1 LSRRPAPLEHRK
13 SEQNSTWPWQYLG
26 FEQADTTEQGNAMAS
41 DSRAHDILSRQAE
54 LESERS
60 QYEAVWEAVS
70 EFCDPDAPDVWSG
83 RRGAEP
89 QAERQQRRGAR
100 VYANTINSAANRL
113 AAGLESLI
121 IPQSEKWHGLSTA
134 AMNDEESDEEKEW
147 AEALRDFLFLLRY
160 SANSNFVPA
169 TQACLRNVV
178 RYGPAYLYAEEGFG
192 GTLIRYASIP
202 VVEGYLCRNRW
213 GQVDI
218 FHRRYERTARQ
229 AAQLL
234 GYDKLPARIKMLVD
248 DPAKCE
254 TKISL
259 IQCIQ
264 PRDERKMYRLS
275 GTYQY
280 LDTAFASYHVVED
293 EEVIVRESGFR
304 SFPVS
309 CFNWRRH
316 EGDPYGISPT
326 IEALT
331 TVREE
336 NAVRRSGL
344 RALQQITDPATAS
357 KARLDYVPVLNPGEN
372 YPGLIDDNGR
382 PLIAPIAVGQNPTY
396 AFDYAESRAEE
407 IRDMMFV
414 NLFQT
419 LVQNPQM
426 TATEALIRQEEKGAL
441 LGPPARSSRPALP
454 PISTA
459 SSASSRTRD
468 CMRKTAG
475 SCRRRAS
482 PARRCGRPSPA
493 PLDVLRRS
501 AEARD
506 TIQVVTTAMQMAQF
520 DPGVMDNID
529 GDEALK
535 IVQSAGRS
543 PQRIFRRQDEVADI
557 RDARARAQQ
566 AQAGMAAIAAA
577 GKVARDAVPAA
588 VQARDS
594 GLLDSLSGL
603 MPQGGEGGA

>member
-1 LSRRPAPLEHRK
+1 M
-13 SEQNSTWPWQYLG
+13 T
-26 FEQADTTEQGNAMAS
+26 
-41 DSRAHDILSRQAE
+41 DSRARDILSRQSE
-54 LESERS
+54 LESERR
-60 QYEAVWEAVS
+60 QYEAVWEQVA
-70 EFCDPDAPDVWSG
+70 EFCDPDAPDIWNG
-83 RRGAEP
+83 RRVGGP
-89 QAERQQRRGAR
+89 DSQAERQERRGSR

-134 AMNDEESDEEKEW
+134 QMNDEETDEEKEW
-147 AEALRDFLFLLRY
+147 AEALRDFLFSLRY

-192 GTLIRYASIP
+192 DTLIRYASIP

-229 AAQLL
+229 AAQLI
-234 GYDKLPARIKMLVD
+234 GYDRLPARIKVLVD

-254 TKISL
+254 EKISL

-264 PRDERKMYRLS
+264 PRDERAMYGQGGR
-275 GTYQY
+275 TQY
-280 LDTAFASYHVVED
+280 LDMAFSSCHVIED
-293 EEVIVRESGFR
+293 EEEIVRESGFR
-304 SFPVS
+304 TFPVAT
-309 CFNWRRH
+309 FNWRRY
-316 EGDPYGISPT
+316 EGDPYGISPA

-382 PLIAPIAVGQNPTY
+382 PLIQPIATGQNPTY
-396 AFDYAESRAEE
+396 AFNYAASRADE

-441 LGPPARSSRPALP
+441 LGPSGSIIQAGFATNLDRELGILADKGLYDEGSRFAP
-454 PISTA
+454 PQSLA
-459 SSASSRTRD
+459 G
-468 CMRKTAG
+468 KTV
-475 SCRRRAS
+475 
-482 PARRCGRPSPA
+482 RPTFTG

-529 GDEALK
+529 SDEALK

-543 PQRIFRRQDEVADI
+543 PQRIFRRKEEVDGM
-557 RDARARAQQ
+557 RGARAKAQQ
-566 AQAGMAAIAAA
+566 AQAGMAAIATA
-577 GKVARDAVPAA
+577 GKAAKDAVPAA

-594 GLLDSLSGL
+594 GLLDGL
-603 MPQGGEGGA
+603 QAMMQGAPAADAGAEGAAPAGRHA

>member
-1 LSRRPAPLEHRK
+1 M
-13 SEQNSTWPWQYLG
+13 T
-26 FEQADTTEQGNAMAS
+26 
-41 DSRAHDILSRQAE
+41 DSRARDILSRQSE
-54 LESERS
+54 LETERS
-60 QYEAVWEAVS
+60 QYEAVWEQVA
-70 EFCDPDAPDVWSG
+70 EFCDPDAPDIWNG
-83 RRGAEP
+83 RRGGGP
-89 QAERQQRRGAR
+89 NSQAERQERRGSR

-134 AMNDEESDEEKEW
+134 AMNDEETDEEKEW
-147 AEALRDFLFLLRY
+147 AESLRDFLFSLRY

-178 RYGPAYLYAEEGFG
+178 RYGPAYLYAEEGFD

-234 GYDKLPARIKMLVD
+234 GYEKLPARIKVLVD

-254 TKISL
+254 EKISL

-264 PRDERKMYRLS
+264 PRDERQLYGQGGR
-275 GTYQY
+275 TRY
-280 LDTAFASYHVVED
+280 LDMTFASYHVIED
-293 EEVIVRESGFR
+293 EEEIVRESGFR
-304 SFPVS
+304 TFPVS
-309 CFNWRRH
+309 TFNWRRY
-316 EGDPYGISPT
+316 EGDPYGVSPA

-382 PLIAPIAVGQNPTY
+382 PLIQPIATGQNPTY
-396 AFDYAESRAEE
+396 AFNYAQSRADE

-441 LGPPARSSRPALP
+441 LGPSGSIIQAGFASNLDRELGILEDKGLYDEDSRFVP
-454 PISTA
+454 PESLVGKA
-459 SSASSRTRD
+459 V
-468 CMRKTAG
+468 
-475 SCRRRAS
+475 
-482 PARRCGRPSPA
+482 RPTFTG

-506 TIQVVTTAMQMAQF
+506 TIQLVTTAMQMAQF

-529 GDEALK
+529 SDEAIK

-543 PQRIFRRQDEVADI
+543 PQRIFRRKEEVDGL
-557 RDARARAQQ
+557 RDARAKAQT
-566 AQAGMAAIAAA
+566 AQAGMAAIATA
-577 GKVARDAVPAA
+577 GKAAKDAVPAA

-594 GLLDSLSGL
+594 GLLDGL
-603 MPQGGEGGA
+603 QQMMQGGAAPVADAGAQGAMPAGGGA

>member
-1 LSRRPAPLEHRK
+1 MNIAKADKLDRPKISSDHRRK
-13 SEQNSTWPWQYLG
+13 
-26 FEQADTTEQGNAMAS
+26 NAMTS

-60 QYEAVWEAVS
+60 QYEAVWETVS

-83 RRGAEP
+83 RRQSGP
-89 QAERQQRRGAR
+89 DSQAERQERRGAR

-134 AMNDEESDEEKEW
+134 ALNDEESDEEKEW
-147 AEALRDFLFLLRY
+147 AEALRDFLFSLRY

-178 RYGPAYLYAEEGFG
+178 RYGPAYLYAEEGFAPH
-192 GTLIRYASIP
+192 TLIRYASIP

-234 GYDKLPARIKMLVD
+234 GYEKLPARIKMLVD

-264 PRDERKMYRLS
+264 PRDERKMYRLGGS
-275 GTYQY
+275 YQY
-280 LDTAFASYHVVED
+280 LDTAFASYHVLED

-309 CFNWRRH
+309 CFNWRRY

-344 RALQQITDPATAS
+344 RALQQVTDPATAS

-372 YPGLIDDNGR
+372 YPGLIDDQGR
-382 PLIAPIAVGQNPTY
+382 PLIAPIATGQNPTY
-396 AFDYAESRAEE
+396 AFSYAESRAEE

-441 LGPPARSSRPALP
+441 LGPSGSIIQAGFASNLDRELGILEDKGLYEEDSRFLP
-454 PISTA
+454 P
-459 SSASSRTRD
+459 
-468 CMRKTAG
+468 
-475 SCRRRAS
+475 AS
-482 PARRCGRPSPA
+482 PAGKAVRPTFTG

-520 DPGVMDNID
+520 DASVMDNID

-543 PQRIFRRQDEVADI
+543 PQRIFRRQDEVAGI
-557 RDARARAQQ
+557 RDARAKALA
-566 AQAGMAAIAAA
+566 AQAGMAAIANA
-577 GKVARDAVPAA
+577 GKVAKDAVPAA

-594 GLLDSLSGL
+594 GLLDSLGGL
-603 MPQGGEGGA
+603 MSQGGEGGA

>member
-1 LSRRPAPLEHRK
+1 M
-13 SEQNSTWPWQYLG
+13 T
-26 FEQADTTEQGNAMAS
+26 S

-83 RRGAEP
+83 RRQSGP
-89 QAERQQRRGAR
+89 DSQAERQERRGAR

-134 AMNDEESDEEKEW
+134 ALNDDESDEEKEW
-147 AEALRDFLFLLRY
+147 AEALRDFLFSLRY

-178 RYGPAYLYAEEGFG
+178 RYGPAYLYAEEGFAPH
-192 GTLIRYASIP
+192 TLIRYASIP
-202 VVEGYLCRNRW
+202 VIEGYLCRNRW

-234 GYDKLPARIKMLVD
+234 GYEKLPARIKMLVD

-264 PRDERKMYRLS
+264 PRDERKMYRLGGS
-275 GTYQY
+275 YQY
-280 LDTAFASYHVVED
+280 LDTAFASYHVLED

-309 CFNWRRH
+309 CFNWRRY

-344 RALQQITDPATAS
+344 RALQQVTDPATAS

-372 YPGLIDDNGR
+372 YPGLIDDQGR
-382 PLIAPIAVGQNPTY
+382 PLIAPIATGQNPTY
-396 AFDYAESRAEE
+396 AFSYAESRAEE

-441 LGPPARSSRPALP
+441 LGPSGSIIQAGFASNLDRELGILEDKGLYEEDSRFLP
-454 PISTA
+454 PA
-459 SSASSRTRD
+459 SL
-468 CMRKTAG
+468 AG
-475 SCRRRAS
+475 KAV
-482 PARRCGRPSPA
+482 RPTFTG

-520 DPGVMDNID
+520 DASVMDNID

-543 PQRIFRRQDEVADI
+543 PQRIFRRQDEVAGI
-557 RDARARAQQ
+557 RDARAKAQA
-566 AQAGMAAIAAA
+566 AQAGMAAIANA
-577 GKVARDAVPAA
+577 GKVAKDAVPAA

-594 GLLDSLSGL
+594 GLLDSLGGL
-603 MPQGGEGGA
+603 MSQGGEGGA

>member
-1 LSRRPAPLEHRK
+1 M
-13 SEQNSTWPWQYLG
+13 T
-26 FEQADTTEQGNAMAS
+26 
-41 DSRAHDILSRQAE
+41 DSRARDILVRQSE

-60 QYEAVWEAVS
+60 QYEAVWEQVA
-70 EFCDPDAPDVWSG
+70 EFCDPDAPDIWRG
-83 RRGAEP
+83 RRSGGP
-89 QAERQQRRGAR
+89 DSQAERQERRGSR

-134 AMNDEESDEEKEW
+134 QMNDEETDEEKEW
-147 AEALRDFLFLLRY
+147 AEALRDFLFSLRY

-192 GTLIRYASIP
+192 NTLIRYASIP
-202 VVEGYLCRNRW
+202 VVEGYLSRNRW
-213 GQVDI
+213 GQVDT

-234 GYDKLPARIKMLVD
+234 GYDKLPARIKVLVD
-248 DPAKCE
+248 DPAKCD

-259 IQCIQ
+259 VQCIQ
-264 PRDERKMYRLS
+264 PRDERKMYRL
-275 GTYQY
+275 GGQYQY
-280 LDTAFASYHVVED
+280 LDTAFASYHVIED
-293 EEVIVRESGFR
+293 EEEIVRESGFR
-304 SFPVS
+304 TFPVS
-309 CFNWRRH
+309 TFNWRRY

-382 PLIAPIAVGQNPTY
+382 PLIAPITTGQNPTY
-396 AFDYAESRAEE
+396 AFNYAQSRADE

-441 LGPPARSSRPALP
+441 LGPSGSIIQAGFATNLDRELGILEDKGLYDEDSRFLP
-454 PISTA
+454 PESL
-459 SSASSRTRD
+459 
-468 CMRKTAG
+468 AG
-475 SCRRRAS
+475 KAV
-482 PARRCGRPSPA
+482 RPTFTG

-529 GDEALK
+529 SDEAIK

-543 PQRIFRRQDEVADI
+543 PQRIFRRKEEVDGL
-557 RDARARAQQ
+557 RGARAKAQQ
-566 AQAGMAAIAAA
+566 AQAGMAAIATA
-577 GKVARDAVPAA
+577 GKAAKDAVPAA

-594 GLLDSLSGL
+594 GLLDGL
-603 MPQGGEGGA
+603 QTMLQGAGGQGGQTGQGMPGGGQAPAGGGA

>member
-1 LSRRPAPLEHRK
+1 
-13 SEQNSTWPWQYLG
+13 
-26 FEQADTTEQGNAMAS
+26 MS
-41 DSRAHDILSRQAE
+41 DSRARDILSRQAE

-60 QYEAVWEAVS
+60 QYEHVWEAVS
-70 EFCDPDAPDVWSG
+70 EFCDPDAPDMWSG
-83 RRGAEP
+83 RRQAGVDS
-89 QAERQQRRGAR
+89 QAERQERRGAR

-134 AMNDEESDEEKEW
+134 AINDQETDEEKEW
-147 AEALRDFLFLLRY
+147 AEALRDFLFSLRY

-202 VVEGYLCRNRW
+202 VVEGYLSRNRW

-234 GYDKLPARIKMLVD
+234 GYDRLPARIKILVD

-264 PRDERKMYRLS
+264 PRDERKMYSL
-275 GTYQY
+275 
-280 LDTAFASYHVVED
+280 TAFASYHVIEG
-293 EEVIVRESGFR
+293 EEAIVRESGFR

-309 CFNWRRH
+309 CFNWRRY

-372 YPGLIDDNGR
+372 YPGLIDDAGR
-382 PLIAPIAVGQNPTY
+382 PLIAPIATGQNPTY
-396 AFDYAESRAEE
+396 AFNYADSRAEE
-407 IRDMMFV
+407 IRDIMFV

-441 LGPPARSSRPALP
+441 LGPSGSIIQAGFASNLDRELGILEDKGLYEEDSRFLP
-454 PISTA
+454 PA
-459 SSASSRTRD
+459 SL
-468 CMRKTAG
+468 AG
-475 SCRRRAS
+475 KAL
-482 PARRCGRPSPA
+482 RPTFTG

-529 GDEALK
+529 GDAALK
-535 IVQSAGRS
+535 IVQGAGRS
-543 PQRIFRRQDEVADI
+543 PQRIFRRQDEVAGI
-557 RDARARAQQ
+557 RDARAKAQ
-566 AQAGMAAIAAA
+566 AEQAGMAAMAAA

-594 GLLDSLSGL
+594 GLLDGLGGL
-603 MPQGGEGGA
+603 MPQAAQDASGGQGV

>member
-1 LSRRPAPLEHRK
+1 M
-13 SEQNSTWPWQYLG
+13 T
-26 FEQADTTEQGNAMAS
+26 
-41 DSRAHDILSRQAE
+41 DSRARDILSRQAE
-54 LESERS
+54 LETERAA
-60 QYEAVWEAVS
+60 YEPVWEAVA
-70 EFCDPDAPDVWSG
+70 EFCDPDAPDIWTG
-83 RRGAEP
+83 RRTSRGES
-89 QAERQQRRGAR
+89 QAERQERRGSR

-121 IPQSEKWHGLSTA
+121 IPQSEKWHGLTTA
-134 AMNDEESDEEKEW
+134 EMDDEETDEEKEW
-147 AEALRDFLFLLRY
+147 AEALRDFLFALRY

-192 GTLIRYASIP
+192 GTPIRYASIP
-202 VVEGYLCRNRW
+202 VVEGYLSRNRW

-234 GYDKLPARIKMLVD
+234 GYEKLPARIKALVD

-254 TKISL
+254 EKVSL
-259 IQCIQ
+259 IQCVQ
-264 PRDERKMYRLS
+264 PRDERRMYRS
-275 GTYQY
+275 GGSYQY
-280 LDTAFASYHVVED
+280 LDAAFASYHVIED
-293 EEVIVRESGFR
+293 EEEIVRESGFR
-304 SFPVS
+304 TFPVS
-309 CFNWRRH
+309 TFNWRRY
-316 EGDPYGISPT
+316 EGDAYGISPA

-344 RALQQITDPATAS
+344 RALQQITDPPTAS

-382 PLIAPIAVGQNPTY
+382 PLIQPIATGQNPSY
-396 AFDYAESRAEE
+396 AFDYAASRAEE

-441 LGPPARSSRPALP
+441 LGPSGSIIQAGFAANLDRELSILEDKGLYDEDSRFAP
-454 PISTA
+454 PESLA
-459 SSASSRTRD
+459 G
-468 CMRKTAG
+468 KTV
-475 SCRRRAS
+475 
-482 PARRCGRPSPA
+482 RPTFTG

-520 DPGVMDNID
+520 DPGIMDNID
-529 GDEALK
+529 GDEALRV
-535 IVQSAGRS
+535 VQSAGRS
-543 PQRIFRRQDEVADI
+543 PQRIFRRKDEVEGL
-557 RDARARAQQ
+557 RGARAQAQQ
-566 AQAGMAAIAAA
+566 AQAGMAAIATA
-577 GKVARDAVPAA
+577 GKVAKDAVPAA

-594 GLLDSLSGL
+594 GLLDSLQAMMQGA
-603 MPQGGEGGA
+603 QGGGGGAAGAPANGAQGAMPGGQGARPAGGAA

>member
-1 LSRRPAPLEHRK
+1 LWPAGHLSLKGEIPSAFASKLARL
-13 SEQNSTWPWQYLG
+13 T
-26 FEQADTTEQGNAMAS
+26 MS
-41 DSRAHDILSRQAE
+41 DSRARDILSRQAE

-60 QYEAVWEAVS
+60 QYEHVWEAVA
-70 EFCDPDAPDVWSG
+70 EFCDPDAPDMWSG
-83 RRGAEP
+83 RRRQAGADS
-89 QAERQQRRGAR
+89 QAERQERRGAR

-147 AEALRDFLFLLRY
+147 AEALRDFLFSLRY

-178 RYGPAYLYAEEGFG
+178 RYGPAYLYAEEGFAPH
-192 GTLIRYASIP
+192 TLIRYASIP

-234 GYDKLPARIKMLVD
+234 GYEKLPARIKMLVD

-264 PRDERKMYRLS
+264 PRDERKMYRLGGS
-275 GTYQY
+275 YQY
-280 LDTAFASYHVVED
+280 LDTAFASYHVLED

-309 CFNWRRH
+309 CFNWRRY

-344 RALQQITDPATAS
+344 RALQQVTDPATAS

-372 YPGLIDDNGR
+372 YPGLIDDQGR
-382 PLIAPIAVGQNPTY
+382 PLIAPIATGQNPTY
-396 AFDYAESRAEE
+396 AFSYAESRAEE

-414 NLFQT
+414 DLFQT

-441 LGPPARSSRPALP
+441 LGPSGSIIQAGFASNLDRELGILEDKGLYEEDSRFLP
-454 PISTA
+454 PA
-459 SSASSRTRD
+459 SL
-468 CMRKTAG
+468 AG
-475 SCRRRAS
+475 KAV
-482 PARRCGRPSPA
+482 RPTFTG

-506 TIQVVTTAMQMAQF
+506 TIQVVTAAMQMAQF

-543 PQRIFRRQDEVADI
+543 PQRIFRRQDEVAGI
-557 RDARARAQQ
+557 RDARAKAQA
-566 AQAGMAAIAAA
+566 AQAGMAAIANA
-577 GKVARDAVPAA
+577 GKVAKDAVPAA

-594 GLLDSLSGL
+594 GLLDSLGGL

>member
-1 LSRRPAPLEHRK
+1 
-13 SEQNSTWPWQYLG
+13 
-26 FEQADTTEQGNAMAS
+26 MS

-83 RRGAEP
+83 RRQSGP
-89 QAERQQRRGAR
+89 DSQAERQERRGAR

-147 AEALRDFLFLLRY
+147 AEALRDFLFSLRY

-178 RYGPAYLYAEEGFG
+178 RYGPAYLYAEEGFAPH
-192 GTLIRYASIP
+192 TLIRYASIP

-234 GYDKLPARIKMLVD
+234 GYEKLPARIKMLVD

-264 PRDERKMYRLS
+264 PRDERKMYRLGGS
-275 GTYQY
+275 YQY
-280 LDTAFASYHVVED
+280 LDTAFASYHVLED

-309 CFNWRRH
+309 CFNWRRY

-344 RALQQITDPATAS
+344 RALQQVTDPATAS

-372 YPGLIDDNGR
+372 YPGLIDDQGR
-382 PLIAPIAVGQNPTY
+382 PLIAPIATGQNPTY
-396 AFDYAESRAEE
+396 AFSYAESRAEE

-441 LGPPARSSRPALP
+441 LGPSGSIIQAGFASNLDRELGILEDKGLYEEDSRFLP
-454 PISTA
+454 PA
-459 SSASSRTRD
+459 SL
-468 CMRKTAG
+468 AG
-475 SCRRRAS
+475 KAV
-482 PARRCGRPSPA
+482 RPTFTG

-520 DPGVMDNID
+520 DPSVMDNID

-543 PQRIFRRQDEVADI
+543 PQRIFRRQDEVAGI
-557 RDARARAQQ
+557 RDARAKALA
-566 AQAGMAAIAAA
+566 AQAGMAAIANA
-577 GKVARDAVPAA
+577 GKVAKDAVPAA

-594 GLLDSLSGL
+594 GLLDSLGGL
-603 MPQGGEGGA
+603 MSQGGEGGA

>member
-1 LSRRPAPLEHRK
+1 
-13 SEQNSTWPWQYLG
+13 
-26 FEQADTTEQGNAMAS
+26 MS
-41 DSRAHDILSRQAE
+41 DSRARDILSRQAE

-60 QYEAVWEAVS
+60 QYEHVWEAVS
-70 EFCDPDAPDVWSG
+70 EFCDPDAPDMWSG
-83 RRGAEP
+83 RRQAGADS
-89 QAERQQRRGAR
+89 QAERQERRGAR

-134 AMNDEESDEEKEW
+134 AINDDETDEEKEW
-147 AEALRDFLFLLRY
+147 AEALRDFLFSLRY

-192 GTLIRYASIP
+192 STLIRYASIP
-202 VVEGYLCRNRW
+202 VVEGYLSRNRW

-234 GYDKLPARIKMLVD
+234 GYDRLPARIKVLVD

-264 PRDERKMYRLS
+264 PRDERKMYSLS
-275 GTYQY
+275 GSYQY
-280 LDTAFASYHVVED
+280 LDTAFASYHVIED
-293 EEVIVRESGFR
+293 EEAIVREGGFR

-309 CFNWRRH
+309 CFNWRRY

-372 YPGLIDDNGR
+372 YPGLIDDAGR
-382 PLIAPIAVGQNPTY
+382 PLIAPIATGQNPTY
-396 AFDYAESRAEE
+396 AFNYADSRAEE

-419 LVQNPQM
+419 LVQDPQM

-441 LGPPARSSRPALP
+441 LGPSGSIIQAGFASNLDRELGILEDKGLYEEDSRFLP
-454 PISTA
+454 PA
-459 SSASSRTRD
+459 SL
-468 CMRKTAG
+468 AG
-475 SCRRRAS
+475 KAL
-482 PARRCGRPSPA
+482 RPTFTG

-535 IVQSAGRS
+535 IVQGAGRS
-543 PQRIFRRQDEVADI
+543 PQRIFRRQDEVAGI
-557 RDARARAQQ
+557 RDARAKAQT
-566 AQAGMAAIAAA
+566 AQAGMASIVSA
-577 GKVARDAVPAA
+577 GKLARDAVPAA

-594 GLLDSLSGL
+594 GLLDGLGGL
-603 MPQGGEGGA
+603 MPQGGDVQSGDIQGGGA

>member
-1 LSRRPAPLEHRK
+1 M
-13 SEQNSTWPWQYLG
+13 T
-26 FEQADTTEQGNAMAS
+26 
-41 DSRAHDILSRQAE
+41 DSRARDILSRQSE
-54 LESERS
+54 LETERS
-60 QYEAVWEAVS
+60 QYEAVWEQVA
-70 EFCDPDAPDVWSG
+70 EFCDPDAPDIWNG
-83 RRGAEP
+83 RRAGGP
-89 QAERQQRRGAR
+89 DSQAERQERRGSR

-134 AMNDEESDEEKEW
+134 AMNDEETDEEKEW
-147 AEALRDFLFLLRY
+147 AESLRDFLFSLRY

-234 GYDKLPARIKMLVD
+234 GYEKLPARIKVLVD

-254 TKISL
+254 EKISL

-264 PRDERKMYRLS
+264 PRDERQLYGQGGR
-275 GTYQY
+275 TRY
-280 LDTAFASYHVVED
+280 LDMAFASYHVIED
-293 EEVIVRESGFR
+293 EEEIVRESGFR
-304 SFPVS
+304 TFPVS
-309 CFNWRRH
+309 TFNWRRY
-316 EGDPYGISPT
+316 EGDPYGVSPA

-382 PLIAPIAVGQNPTY
+382 PLIQPISTGQNPTY
-396 AFDYAESRAEE
+396 AFNYAQSRADE

-441 LGPPARSSRPALP
+441 LGPSGSIIQAGFASNLDRELGILEDKGLYDEDSRFVP
-454 PISTA
+454 PESLVGKA
-459 SSASSRTRD
+459 V
-468 CMRKTAG
+468 
-475 SCRRRAS
+475 
-482 PARRCGRPSPA
+482 RPTFTG

-506 TIQVVTTAMQMAQF
+506 TIQLVTTAMQMAQF

-529 GDEALK
+529 SDEAIK

-543 PQRIFRRQDEVADI
+543 PQRIFRRKEEVEGL
-557 RDARARAQQ
+557 RDARTKAQT
-566 AQAGMAAIAAA
+566 AQAGMAAIATA
-577 GKVARDAVPAA
+577 GKAVKDAVPAA

-594 GLLDSLSGL
+594 GLLDGL
-603 MPQGGEGGA
+603 QQMMQGGAAPVADAGAQGAMPAGGGA

>member
-1 LSRRPAPLEHRK
+1 M
-13 SEQNSTWPWQYLG
+13 T
-26 FEQADTTEQGNAMAS
+26 S

-83 RRGAEP
+83 RRQSGADS
-89 QAERQQRRGAR
+89 QAERQERRGAR

-134 AMNDEESDEEKEW
+134 AMNDEETDEEKEW
-147 AEALRDFLFLLRY
+147 AEALRDFLFSLRY

-178 RYGPAYLYAEEGFG
+178 RYGPAYLYAEEGFAPH
-192 GTLIRYASIP
+192 TLIRYASIP

-234 GYDKLPARIKMLVD
+234 GYEKLPARIKMLVD

-264 PRDERKMYRLS
+264 PRDERKMYRLGGS
-275 GTYQY
+275 YQY
-280 LDTAFASYHVVED
+280 LDTAFASYHVLED

-309 CFNWRRH
+309 CFNWRRY

-344 RALQQITDPATAS
+344 RALQQVTDPATAS

-372 YPGLIDDNGR
+372 YPGLIDDQGR
-382 PLIAPIAVGQNPTY
+382 PLIAPIATGQNPTY
-396 AFDYAESRAEE
+396 AFSYAESRAEE

-441 LGPPARSSRPALP
+441 LGPSGSIIQAGFASNLDRELGILEDKGLYEQDSRFLP
-454 PISTA
+454 PA
-459 SSASSRTRD
+459 SL
-468 CMRKTAG
+468 AG
-475 SCRRRAS
+475 KAV
-482 PARRCGRPSPA
+482 RPTFTG

-520 DPGVMDNID
+520 DASVMDNID

-543 PQRIFRRQDEVADI
+543 PQRIFRRQDEVAGI
-557 RDARARAQQ
+557 RDARAKAQA
-566 AQAGMAAIAAA
+566 AQAGMAAIAQA
-577 GKVARDAVPAA
+577 GKVAKDAVPAA

-594 GLLDSLSGL
+594 GLLDSLGGL

>member
-1 LSRRPAPLEHRK
+1 
-13 SEQNSTWPWQYLG
+13 
-26 FEQADTTEQGNAMAS
+26 
-41 DSRAHDILSRQAE
+41 
-54 LESERS
+54 
-60 QYEAVWEAVS
+60 
-70 EFCDPDAPDVWSG
+70 
-83 RRGAEP
+83 
-89 QAERQQRRGAR
+89 
-100 VYANTINSAANRL
+100 NTINSAANRL

-147 AEALRDFLFLLRY
+147 AEALRDFLFSLRY

-178 RYGPAYLYAEEGFG
+178 RYGPAYLYAEEGFAPH
-192 GTLIRYASIP
+192 TLIRYASIP

-218 FHRRYERTARQ
+218 FHRRYDRTARQ

-234 GYDKLPARIKMLVD
+234 GYEKLPARIKMLVD

-264 PRDERKMYRLS
+264 PRDERKMYRLGGS
-275 GTYQY
+275 YQY
-280 LDTAFASYHVVED
+280 LDTAFASYHVLED

-309 CFNWRRH
+309 CFNWRRY

-344 RALQQITDPATAS
+344 RALQQVTDPATAS

-372 YPGLIDDNGR
+372 YPGLIDDQGR
-382 PLIAPIAVGQNPTY
+382 PLIAPIATGQNPTY
-396 AFDYAESRAEE
+396 AFSYAESRAEE

-441 LGPPARSSRPALP
+441 LGPSGSIIQAGFASNLDRELGILEDKGLYEEDSRFLP
-454 PISTA
+454 PA
-459 SSASSRTRD
+459 SL
-468 CMRKTAG
+468 AG
-475 SCRRRAS
+475 KAV
-482 PARRCGRPSPA
+482 RPTFTG

-506 TIQVVTTAMQMAQF
+506 TIQVVTAAMQMAQF

-543 PQRIFRRQDEVADI
+543 PQRIFRRQDEVAGI
-557 RDARARAQQ
+557 RDARAKAQA
-566 AQAGMAAIAAA
+566 AQAGMAAIANA
-577 GKVARDAVPAA
+577 GKVAKDAVPAA

-594 GLLDSLSGL
+594 GLLDSLGGL

>member
-1 LSRRPAPLEHRK
+1 MNIAKADKLDRPKISSDHRRK
-13 SEQNSTWPWQYLG
+13 
-26 FEQADTTEQGNAMAS
+26 NAMTS

-83 RRGAEP
+83 RRQSGP
-89 QAERQQRRGAR
+89 DSQAERQERRGAR

-134 AMNDEESDEEKEW
+134 ALNDEESDEEKEW
-147 AEALRDFLFLLRY
+147 AEALRDFLFSLRY

-178 RYGPAYLYAEEGFG
+178 RYGPAYLYAEEGFAPH
-192 GTLIRYASIP
+192 TLIRYASIP

-234 GYDKLPARIKMLVD
+234 GYEKLPARIKMLVD

-264 PRDERKMYRLS
+264 PRDERKMYRLGGS
-275 GTYQY
+275 YQY
-280 LDTAFASYHVVED
+280 LDTAFASYHILED

-309 CFNWRRH
+309 CFNWRRY

-344 RALQQITDPATAS
+344 RALQQVTDPATAS

-372 YPGLIDDNGR
+372 YPGLIDDQGR
-382 PLIAPIAVGQNPTY
+382 PLIAPIATGQNPTY
-396 AFDYAESRAEE
+396 AFSYAESRAEE

-441 LGPPARSSRPALP
+441 LGPSGSIIQAGFASNLDRELGILEDKGLYEEDSRFLP
-454 PISTA
+454 PA
-459 SSASSRTRD
+459 SL
-468 CMRKTAG
+468 AG
-475 SCRRRAS
+475 KAV
-482 PARRCGRPSPA
+482 RPTFTG

-520 DPGVMDNID
+520 DASVMDNID

-543 PQRIFRRQDEVADI
+543 PQRIFRRQDEVAGI
-557 RDARARAQQ
+557 RDARAKALA
-566 AQAGMAAIAAA
+566 AQAGMAAIANA
-577 GKVARDAVPAA
+577 GKVAKDAVPAA

-594 GLLDSLSGL
+594 GLLDSLGGL
-603 MPQGGEGGA
+603 MSQGGEGGA

>member
-1 LSRRPAPLEHRK
+1 M
-13 SEQNSTWPWQYLG
+13 T
-26 FEQADTTEQGNAMAS
+26 S

-60 QYEAVWEAVS
+60 RYEAVWEAVS

-89 QAERQQRRGAR
+89 QAERQERRGAR

-134 AMNDEESDEEKEW
+134 AVNDEESDEEKEW
-147 AEALRDFLFLLRY
+147 AEALRDFLFALRY
-160 SANSNFVPA
+160 SANSNFVSA

-178 RYGPAYLYAEEGFG
+178 RYGPAYLYAEEGFAPD
-192 GTLIRYASIP
+192 TLIRYASIP
-202 VVEGYLCRNRW
+202 VVEGFLSRNRW

-234 GYDKLPARIKMLVD
+234 GYDRLPARIKMLVD

-254 TKISL
+254 TRISL

-280 LDTAFASYHVVED
+280 LDTAFASYHVIED

-382 PLIAPIAVGQNPTY
+382 PLIAPIVTGQNPTH
-396 AFDYAESRAEE
+396 AFNYAESRAEE

-441 LGPPARSSRPALP
+441 LGPSGSIIQAGFAANLDRELAILEDKGLYEEDSRFLP
-454 PISTA
+454 PA
-459 SSASSRTRD
+459 SL
-468 CMRKTAG
+468 AG
-475 SCRRRAS
+475 KAV
-482 PARRCGRPSPA
+482 RPTFTG

-520 DPGVMDNID
+520 DPSVMDNID

-543 PQRIFRRQDEVADI
+543 PQRIFRRQDEVAGI

-566 AQAGMAAIAAA
+566 AQAGMAAIATA
-577 GKVARDAVPAA
+577 GKIARDAVPAA

-594 GLLDSLSGL
+594 GLLDSFGGL
-603 MPQGGEGGA
+603 VPQEGGA

>member
-1 LSRRPAPLEHRK
+1 
-13 SEQNSTWPWQYLG
+13 
-26 FEQADTTEQGNAMAS
+26 MS
-41 DSRAHDILSRQAE
+41 DSRARDILSRQAE

-60 QYEAVWEAVS
+60 QYEHVWEAVA
-70 EFCDPDAPDVWSG
+70 EFCDPDAPDMWSG
-83 RRGAEP
+83 RRRQAGADS
-89 QAERQQRRGAR
+89 QAERQERRGAR

-147 AEALRDFLFLLRY
+147 AEALRDFLFSLRY

-178 RYGPAYLYAEEGFG
+178 RYGPAYLYAEEGFAPH
-192 GTLIRYASIP
+192 TLIRYASIP

-234 GYDKLPARIKMLVD
+234 GYEKLPARIKMLVD

-264 PRDERKMYRLS
+264 PRDERKMYRLGGS
-275 GTYQY
+275 YQY
-280 LDTAFASYHVVED
+280 LDTAFASYHVLED

-309 CFNWRRH
+309 CFNWRRY

-344 RALQQITDPATAS
+344 RALQQVTDPATAS

-372 YPGLIDDNGR
+372 YPGLIDDQGR
-382 PLIAPIAVGQNPTY
+382 PLIAPIATGQNPTY
-396 AFDYAESRAEE
+396 AFSYAESRAEE

-441 LGPPARSSRPALP
+441 LGPSGSIIQAGFASNLDRELGILEDKGLYEEDSRFLP
-454 PISTA
+454 PA
-459 SSASSRTRD
+459 SL
-468 CMRKTAG
+468 AG
-475 SCRRRAS
+475 KAV
-482 PARRCGRPSPA
+482 RPTFTG

-506 TIQVVTTAMQMAQF
+506 TIQVVTAAMQMAQF

-543 PQRIFRRQDEVADI
+543 PQRIFRRQDEVAGI
-557 RDARARAQQ
+557 RDARAKAQA
-566 AQAGMAAIAAA
+566 AQAGMAAIANA
-577 GKVARDAVPAA
+577 GKVAKDAVPAA

-594 GLLDSLSGL
+594 GLLDSLGGL